1 MKLLT
6 SLLITAV
13 LTGCTY
19 QNGYITTDG
28 IWVAKGVPYA
38 KGTCRTVLVPG
49 PAGPEGPRGP
59 AGPPGAPGGPGP
71 AGPPGAPGPSGPV
84 GPPGTTPPGPRSLG
98 GSPSWSFLENVNF
111 EYQSAEL
118 QPRCA
123 AKIAALAAWMQSNE
137 PDALVAL
144 DGHQE
149 AADDGNT
156 GLAAARVKA
165 VRDALVASG
174 VGPDRISIGSYGA
187 QTEVCDQGTQ
197 ACRDLNRRVEILA
210 RQ

>member
-1 MKLLT
+1 MRLLT
-6 SLLITAV
+6 GLVITAV

-19 QNGYITTDG
+19 QNGYVTNDG
-28 IWVAKGVPYA
+28 MWIAKGVGYA

-49 PAGPEGPRGP
+49 PAGPGGSPGP

-71 AGPPGAPGPSGPV
+71 AGPPGPPGPSGPV
-84 GPPGTTPPGPRSLG
+84 GPPGTTPGPRSLG

-123 AKIAALAAWMQSNE
+123 AKIAALAAWMQSNT

-149 AADDGNT
+149 AADDGSKR
-156 GLAAARVKA
+156 LAAERVKA
-165 VRDALVASG
+165 VRDALVAAG

-187 QTEVCDQGTQ
+187 QAEVCTQGTPE
-197 ACRDLNRRVEILA
+197 CRDLNRRVEILA

>member
-6 SLLITAV
+6 GLVITAV

-19 QNGYITTDG
+19 QNGYVTNDDM
-28 IWVAKGVPYA
+28 WVAKGVPYA

-49 PAGPEGPRGP
+49 PAGPPGPT
-59 AGPPGAPGGPGP
+59 GPPGAPGGPGP
-71 AGPPGAPGPSGPV
+71 AGPPGPPGPAGPV
-84 GPPGTTPPGPRSLG
+84 GPPGTTPGPRSLG

-123 AKIAALAAWMQSNE
+123 AKIAALAAWMQSNT

-144 DGHQE
+144 DGHKE
-149 AADDGNT
+149 AADDGNK
-156 GLAAARVKA
+156 GLAAERVKA
-165 VRDALVASG
+165 VRDALVAAG

-187 QTEVCDQGTQ
+187 QAEVCHQGTQ